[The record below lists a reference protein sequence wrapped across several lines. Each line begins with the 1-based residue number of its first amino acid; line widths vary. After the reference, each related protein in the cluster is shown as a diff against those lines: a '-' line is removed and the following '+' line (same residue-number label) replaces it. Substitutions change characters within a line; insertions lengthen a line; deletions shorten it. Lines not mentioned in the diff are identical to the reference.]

1 MEKTKL
7 AVFDFDGTLMDTPL
21 PVDGR
26 KIYKEK
32 TGQEWPYS
40 GWWGQPLSLSDEI
53 FDIQTIKDV
62 VSDYK
67 KEKSDPNTM
76 VVMLTGRI
84 TKLSKYVKELLDKH
98 NLTFDEYHYNNGGS
112 TDFVKMRIMENILDS
127 NKSIRELEL
136 WDDREEHIP
145 TFQSWGDKLVE
156 GGFIDKFNINV
167 VPTGRH

>member
-21 PVDGR
+21 PAEGR
-26 KIYKEK
+26 KEYKEK
-32 TGQEWPYS
+32 TGQDWPYA

-53 FDIQTIKDV
+53 FDIKVIKSV
-62 VSDYK
+62 YNAYK
-67 KEKSDPNTM
+67 KEKSDKNTM
-76 VVMLTGRI
+76 TIMLTGRI
-84 TKLSKYVKELLDKH
+84 TKLSQYVKDLLDK
-98 NLTFDEYHYNNGGS
+98 NGLTFDEYHYNNGGS
-112 TDFVKMRIMENILDS
+112 TDIVKMRIMENILDR

-145 TFQSWGDKLVE
+145 TFQEWGNKLVE

-167 VPTGRH
+167 VPSGRH